1 MNSNSSHIL
10 REFYFESP
18 QSIASLSQKI
28 GKSVPLITKEV
39 QHLLKKGL
47 LKEMGLAQS
56 NGGRRAN
63 LFALNSNNLPRLLLI
78 AINQKEIVLS
88 IYDFSN
94 QPIREKEIIDIAFHS
109 DEMTINTLLLEV
121 DEFLK
126 KHETSNIVAISI
138 TVPGFVNTEL
148 GVNTSYS
155 EKDKRRKIRSI
166 LEEKFQKPTY
176 IENDSTAIAIAE
188 HKFGHARSSSDV
200 LVINLNWGVGL
211 GMIINN
217 KLFKGSSG
225 FAGEFSHIPLS
236 NLNKLCSCGKR
247 GCLEVEASLEAA
259 INYAV
264 QKIKNGE
271 TSALVNKYNS
281 NGTLEILDILQ
292 AAHNGD
298 QLAIES
304 FGSIAYALGKGI
316 ATLIHIINPEKII
329 ISGFGVKIGQL
340 LMPQI
345 QSALLEYSIQRLSE
359 KTTIII
365 SELDDAQLIG
375 TMATAVAN
383 LDWKLIIQ
391 DTKHS

>member
-1 MNSNSSHIL
+1 
-10 REFYFESP
+10 
-18 QSIASLSQKI
+18 
-28 GKSVPLITKEV
+28 
-39 QHLLKKGL
+39 
-47 LKEMGLAQS
+47 MGLAQS

-63 LFALNSNNLPRLLLI
+63 LYALNSDNLPRLLLV

-94 QPIREKEIIDIAFHS
+94 QPIQEKQIIGIAIHS
-109 DEMTINTLLLEV
+109 DEMTMDTLLVEI

-126 KHETSNIVAISI
+126 KHEKSNIVAISI

-155 EKDKRRKIRSI
+155 EKDKRREIRRI
-166 LEEKFQKPTY
+166 LEERFQKPTF

-188 HKFGHARSSSDV
+188 HKFGDARSSSDV

-217 KLFKGSSG
+217 KLFKGNRG

-292 AAHNGD
+292 AARNGD
-298 QLAIES
+298 QLAIEA

>member
-28 GKSVPLITKEV
+28 GKSIPLTTKEV

-63 LFALNSNNLPRLLLI
+63 LYALNSDNLPRLLLV

-94 QPIREKEIIDIAFHS
+94 QPIQEKQIIGIAIHS
-109 DEMTINTLLLEV
+109 DEMTMDTLLVEI

-126 KHETSNIVAISI
+126 KHEKSNIVAISI

-155 EKDKRRKIRSI
+155 EKDKRREIRSI
-166 LEEKFQKPTY
+166 LEERFQKPTF

-188 HKFGHARSSSDV
+188 HKFGDARSSSDV

-217 KLFKGSSG
+217 KLFKGNRG

-292 AAHNGD
+292 AARNGD
-298 QLAIES
+298 QLAIEA

>member
-1 MNSNSSHIL
+1 MNTNSSHIL

-28 GKSVPLITKEV
+28 GKSVPLTTKEV
-39 QHLLKKGL
+39 QQLLTKGL

-63 LFALNSNNLPRLLLI
+63 LFALNSTNLPHLLLV
-78 AINQKEIVLS
+78 AINQKEIELS

-94 QPIREKEIIDIAFHS
+94 QPIQEKEIIDVAFHS
-109 DEMTINTLLLEV
+109 DEMAINKLLLEI

-126 KHETSNIVAISI
+126 KYETSNIVAISI

-148 GVNTSYS
+148 GVNTSFS
-155 EKDKRRKIRSI
+155 EKDKRREIRSI
-166 LEEKFQKPTY
+166 LEHRFKKPTY

-188 HKFGHARSSSDV
+188 HKFGHARFSSDV

-217 KLFKGSSG
+217 QLFKGSSG

-259 INYAV
+259 INYAT

-271 TSALVNKYNS
+271 TSALVNKYNN

-345 QSALLEYSIQRLSE
+345 QSALLEYSIHRLSE
-359 KTTIII
+359 KTTIVI
-365 SELDDAQLIG
+365 SDLDDAQLIG

-383 LDWKLIIQ
+383 LDWKLI
-391 DTKHS
+391 T

>member
-1 MNSNSSHIL
+1 MNTNSSHIL